1 MVKGSIA
8 THDHERVHFNLA
20 KMSKAG
26 KNFEVAIDADLAIK
40 LKHGEQVDIRE
51 IVRSENIFFDVKK
64 GELASDT
71 DLQKVFNTSNALEIA
86 KQIITDGQIQL
97 TAEYRKQL
105 MEDKKKRIVALIH
118 RNAVDPRTHLPHPI
132 GRIEDAITESKAKI
146 DEFKSAED
154 QVNNILDSLKP
165 ILPIKFEVKE
175 LDIIIPAQYA
185 GKNYSLLKSFG
196 KLLKEEWLNDGSFH
210 AIIEIPG
217 GLEEEL
223 HEKLNNATHGT
234 IKTEILTTK

>member
-20 KMSKAG
+20 KINKAG

-40 LKHGEQVDIRE
+40 LKHGEEVDIRE
-51 IVRSENIFFDVKK
+51 VVKSENIFFDVKK
-64 GELASDT
+64 GDLASEN
-71 DLQKVFNTSNALEIA
+71 DLEIVFNTSNALEIA
-86 KQIITDGQIQL
+86 KQIITNGQIQL

-105 MEDKKKRIVALIH
+105 MEEKQKRIVAVIH

-132 GRIEDAITESKAKI
+132 ARIKNAIIESKVKI

-154 QVNNILDSLKP
+154 QVNKVLDALKS
-165 ILPIKFEVKE
+165 ILPIKFEIKE
-175 LDIIIPAQYA
+175 LDIIISAQYA
-185 GKNYSLLKSFG
+185 AKNYTLLRSFG
-196 KLLKEEWLNDGSFH
+196 KLIKEEWLNDGSFH

-234 IKTEILTTK
+234 IKTEILKTK

>member
-1 MVKGSIA
+1 MVKGLIA

-20 KMSKAG
+20 RINKAG
-26 KNFEVAIDADLAIK
+26 MNFEVAIDADLAIK
-40 LKHGEQVDIRE
+40 LKHGKKVDIRE
-51 IVRSENIFFDVKK
+51 VVRSENIFFNVKK
-64 GELASDT
+64 GELASVT
-71 DLQKVFNTSNALEIA
+71 DLNKVFNTNNALEVA

-97 TAEYRKQL
+97 TSEYRKEL
-105 MEDKKKRIVALIH
+105 MEKKKKRIISLIH

-132 GRIEDAITESKAKI
+132 GRIEDAIIEAKAKI

-154 QVNNILDSLKP
+154 QVNNVLDALKP
-165 ILPIKFEVKE
+165 IMPIKFEIKE
-175 LDIIIPAQYA
+175 LDIIITTEYA
-185 GKNYSLLKSFG
+185 AKNYSLLKSFG

-217 GLEEEL
+217 GLEEDL

-234 IKTEILTTK
+234 VKTEILKTK